1 MKIKLRDAAI
11 QALPMDLQG
20 EANTEDWALFPLD
33 RHVFAEWPPIPGF
46 NQQSEDKKEK

>member
-11 QALPMDLQG
+11 QALPMDLQE

-33 RHVFAEWPPIPGF
+33 RQVFTEWPPIPGF
-46 NQQSEDKKEK
+46 NQQPDKKEE